1 MSPAVETTSDVLRIL
16 LVDDDPLA
24 RRALRE
30 ALSRYTLFEITG
42 EAIGGAEAVSAA
54 VSDRPDLVLMDIDMP
69 DVDGV
74 TATLRIL
81 REAPET
87 HVVML
92 ATDPQADIALLGLR
106 AGAEGFLPKDVDP
119 DALARAL
126 IGVAVHHEAAISRSL
141 TLKLIER
148 LRRLPD
154 QAGGMRPVQS
164 NLTSREWQ
172 VLDLMMAD
180 ATTEEIATELVLAT
194 ETVRSHIKHILA
206 KLGAHSRAEAVEIGM
221 DLRYTDVSLLPGGQ
235 GGEMIETAF
244 RRVLERMQRGELREA
259 REAPTTREPRESN
272 G

>member
-1 MSPAVETTSDVLRIL
+1 MQSAVETTPEVLRIL

-30 ALSRYTLFEITG
+30 ALGRYSQFDIAG
-42 EAIGGAEAVSAA
+42 EAAGGADAVAA
-54 VSDRPDLVLMDIDMP
+54 AATDRPDLVLMDVDMP

-74 TATLRIL
+74 TATLRIQ
-81 REAPET
+81 RESPQT

-92 ATDPQADIALLGLR
+92 SADEEPEIALLGLR

-119 DALARAL
+119 EALARAL
-126 IGVAVHHEAAISRSL
+126 IGVAVHAEAAISRSL

-164 NLTSREWQ
+164 TLTSREWQ
-172 VLDLMMAD
+172 VLDLMMAE
-180 ATTEEIATELVLAT
+180 ASTEEIASDLVLAT

-206 KLGAHSRAEAVEIGM
+206 KLGAHSRAEAVRIGM
-221 DLRYTDVSLLPGGQ
+221 DLRYTDASLLPGGQ
-235 GGEMIETAF
+235 SGEAVETAF
-244 RRVLERMQRGELREA
+244 RRVLERMRDRA
-259 REAPTTREPRESN
+259 DS
-272 G
+272 